1 MKGEGGVN
9 WEGGTDIYTQPCAKQ
24 LLETAIEHRE
34 LSSVEKNIKDKKRDE
49 RGRDRDPS
57 REGSLKKEKFT
68 NTGKHS
74 HWRALAPQRAT

>member
-34 LSSVEKNIKDKKRDE
+34 LSLVRCDDPEWQD
-49 RGRDRDPS
+49 RGWEGGS
-57 REGSLKKEKFT
+57 GGRESMCARG
-68 NTGKHS
+68 
-74 HWRALAPQRAT
+74 